1 MITIFYRFRS
11 KKIIDFFRP
20 SVLMLMYMALNLFV
34 GVYILENDLLY
45 YDRYIDIIGHKSYSL
60 SLFLLCHLLLSAAV
74 IVPTR
79 SLSVGSQKLS
89 NPILVIL
96 LFCIGFVLI
105 LPLKLPSLGLNG
117 SVSIYVLIGLLPLVL
132 MSIKSVRLFSLISIV
147 LLVIGSQVFFDNK
160 REVIFLSLLVIAL
173 FALKFFRFR
182 AYHVIISMMIG
193 IFTVLYLSLL
203 RGYGGYSLTNFEK
216 LFVVFDYALNPDNLG
231 FIITNFELESASC
244 NAIKNVEC
252 ILDGSLRLSYGEG
265 FLKPF
270 TMFIPRWLWSE
281 KPINYVTHYTT
292 NVYPRLWEEGVSLP
306 VLLVSEFFGS
316 IKWLALIVF
325 PVFILLL
332 DRLYL
337 WLLGS
342 NSIVMISIGLVLSST
357 AIQYA
362 RGSGLE
368 MYLYPLVFGL
378 PFYILLWKN

>member
-1 MITIFYRFRS
+1 
-11 KKIIDFFRP
+11 
-20 SVLMLMYMALNLFV
+20 MYMTLNLFI
-34 GVYILENDLLY
+34 GVYIIENDLLF
-45 YDRYIDIIGHKSYSL
+45 YDRYSDIAEHKSYRM
-60 SLFLLCHLLLSAAV
+60 SLFLLCYLLLSAAV
-74 IVPTR
+74 IIPTR
-79 SLSVGSQKLS
+79 SLSLGSQKLS
-89 NPILVIL
+89 NTILFIL
-96 LFCIGFVLI
+96 LLCVGFVL
-105 LPLKLPSLGLNG
+105 LFPLELPSLGLKG

-132 MSIKSVRLFSLISIV
+132 LSIKSVRFFSLISVVVIV
-147 LLVIGSQVFFDNK
+147 IASQVFFDNK
-160 REVIFLSLLVIAL
+160 REVIFLALLVGAL

-182 AYHVIISMMIG
+182 AYHIVSFMVIG

-231 FIITNFELESASC
+231 YVITNFELESASC
-244 NAIKNVEC
+244 NAIKNVES

-281 KPINYVTHYTT
+281 KPINYVSYYTA

-316 IKWLALIVF
+316 IKWLALVIF
-325 PVFILLL
+325 PVFILAL

-342 NSIVMISIGLVLSST
+342 NSIVRISIGLVLGST